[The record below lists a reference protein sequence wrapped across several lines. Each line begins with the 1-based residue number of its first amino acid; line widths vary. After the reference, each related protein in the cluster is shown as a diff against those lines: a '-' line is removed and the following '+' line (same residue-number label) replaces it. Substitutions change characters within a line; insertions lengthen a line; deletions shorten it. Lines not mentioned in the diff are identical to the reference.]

1 MASQVARLSSIT
13 SSLVSWVILLTS
25 IPKSKTS
32 APPTRRSNGHGLV
45 GEAAVELTDVVI
57 LSE

>member
-1 MASQVARLSSIT
+1 MTSQVAWLSSIT

-32 APPTRRSNGHGLV
+32 APPTRRSNGIEQTPWFLARENGA
-45 GEAAVELTDVVI
+45 G
-57 LSE
+57 

>member
-1 MASQVARLSSIT
+1 MASQVARLSSVT

-32 APPTRRSNGHGLV
+32 APPNPEVQWHGLV
-45 GEAAVELTDVVI
+45 GEAAV
-57 LSE
+57 